1 MSEMG
6 QVERLLAARF
16 AQPGERGRIVL
27 WRDATHEYADDVESM
42 VGEGSANPALRDV
55 TLLTLANDP
64 FTVRYRMFGDGDAR
78 SHKFLVYMPQPE
90 PALADDWLLDLELA
104 YGPVFSAD
112 KLTMIATEILP
123 DAPADVKATWL
134 EVMRRHPDFFKN
146 AQRVD
151 RLAAQLTNRDT
162 EQDFMAKMVA
172 VLLGLKDGNHRLQD
186 IWARLLTQYAAGK
199 DDGIAQI
206 ERFGLG
212 DFHWSGTRQI
222 YHFELDRSAGPGATP
237 TVKDFVLWLYRL
249 AWNDFMP
256 EGSQSHGGPNERDDA
271 AAYAN
276 IKRDWGMWHSDITMR
291 GTLRTLS
298 EGVSQTLG
306 MARVV
311 QGMEVH
317 DLAQRDVY
325 EDLDEALIGKL
336 LHELEGGS
344 ISDDAVRDI
353 VAERRRG
360 EKLWPGDERLRQ
372 GYDYVT
378 AASALQATL
387 RNCTKLLD
395 TMESPS
401 QGMELYASELYK
413 ADQAYR
419 HYVMARKQAESFD
432 APGLDRMMQGAYAA
446 YQSALGA
453 AWQQHVDTL
462 AAWHFDGVDAQ
473 AGFFDREVAPRLES
487 GKKLIVIISDALRYE
502 VAQELA
508 QRMEEENRYTT
519 SLGMQYSVLP
529 SYTQLGMAALL
540 PHKQLAL
547 DPERDGY
554 YYALVDGKSATG
566 TENRSRILGAVNGKA
581 VKAQDVLSMTGDE
594 AKELF
599 KSCDV
604 LYVYHNTID
613 STGDETAS
621 EGNTF
626 EACGNAV
633 RELIAL
639 VKKLASGNAT
649 NFIVTADHG
658 FLYQDAPFDATQS
671 QTQWLSEKP
680 QGEALYQTKN
690 RFCIGRN
697 LAPARALTTFTTQQ
711 LGLANPASDGIMVQ
725 VPNAHKQLRSG
736 GQLKRYVHGG
746 AALPEIVVPVLHIN
760 KGRSAAG
767 DARDVAFDIL
777 QRTDR
782 LSSRQLT
789 VEFYQKE
796 PVGGKVRPRTVLAGL
811 WGSTASGDKLITN
824 ETPVAFDM
832 TGEQPSLRHTTAT
845 LMLTSEADRFNGSTV
860 ELHLRQVASGSSTP
874 IPLEQKALYRLELP
888 MLDDNAGFFD

>member
-42 VGEGSANPALRDV
+42 VGERSANPALRDV
-55 TLLTLANDP
+55 RLLTLANDP
-64 FTVRYRMFGDGDAR
+64 FTVRYRMFGEEGSHAR
-78 SHKFLVYMPQPE
+78 KFLVYMPQPE

-104 YGPVFSAD
+104 YRPVFSAD

-134 EVMRRHPDFFKN
+134 GVMRRFPDFFKN

-151 RLAAQLTNRDT
+151 RLAAQLTGRDT

-199 DDGIAQI
+199 NDGIAQI

-222 YHFELDRSAGPGATP
+222 YRFELDGGAGPGATP

-256 EGSQSHGGPNERDDA
+256 EGSRSPGELNERDDA
-271 AAYAN
+271 ATYAN

-306 MARVV
+306 MNRIV
-311 QGMEVH
+311 QGMAVH
-317 DLAQRDVY
+317 DLAQRDLFKDV
-325 EDLDEALIGKL
+325 DEALIGKL

-344 ISDDAVRDI
+344 ISDGAVRDI

-372 GYDYVT
+372 GYDYVI

-387 RNCTKLLD
+387 RQCTKLLD

-401 QGMELYASELYK
+401 QGLQLYASELYK

-419 HYVMARKQAESFD
+419 QYVMARKRAESFD
-432 APGLDRMMQGAYAA
+432 TSGLDRLMQGAYAT

-453 AWQQHVDTL
+453 AWQQQVDGL
-462 AAWHFDGVDAQ
+462 ASWHFDGVDAQ
-473 AGFFDREVAPRLES
+473 MSFFDREVAPRLES
-487 GKKLIVIISDALRYE
+487 GKKLVVIISDALRYE

-508 QRMEEENRYTT
+508 QRMDEENRYTT

-540 PHKQLAL
+540 PHKQLAF
-547 DPERDGY
+547 DVNY
-554 YYALVDGKSATG
+554 YYVLVDGKSATG
-566 TENRSRILGAVNGKA
+566 TENRDRILGVVNGKA
-581 VKAQDVLSMTGDE
+581 VQAQAVLSMIGDE

-599 KSCDV
+599 KSSEV

-633 RELIAL
+633 RELVAL

-658 FLYQDAPFDATQS
+658 FLYQDAPVPE
-671 QTQWLSEKP
+671 TQWLSEKP
-680 QGEALYQTKN
+680 QGDALYYTKN
-690 RFCIGRN
+690 RFCIGKN
-697 LAPARALTTFTTQQ
+697 LVPGRALTTFATQQ

-725 VPNAHKQLRSG
+725 VPNAHKQLHSG
-736 GQLKRYVHGG
+736 GPLKRYVHGG

-782 LSSRQLT
+782 LPSRQLT

-811 WGSTASGDKLITN
+811 WAPAPGGDKLITN
-824 ETPVAFDM
+824 ETPVAFDI
-832 TGEQPSLRHTTAT
+832 TSDQPSLRHATAT
-845 LMLTSEADRFNGSTV
+845 LMLTSEADRFNGTTV
-860 ELHLRQVASGSSTP
+860 ELRFRQVASGSSTP

-888 MLDDNAGFFD
+888 MVDENAGFFD

>member
-42 VGEGSANPALRDV
+42 VGERSANPALRDV
-55 TLLTLANDP
+55 RLLTLANDP
-64 FTVRYRMFGDGDAR
+64 FTVRYRMFGEEGSRAR
-78 SHKFLVYMPQPE
+78 KFLVYMPQPE

-134 EVMRRHPDFFKN
+134 GVMRRFPDFFKN

-151 RLAAQLTNRDT
+151 RLAAQLTGRDT

-199 DDGIAQI
+199 NDGIAQI

-222 YHFELDRSAGPGATP
+222 YRFELDGGAGPGATP

-256 EGSQSHGGPNERDDA
+256 EGSRSPGELNERDDA
-271 AAYAN
+271 ATYAN

-306 MARVV
+306 MNRIV
-311 QGMEVH
+311 QGMAVH
-317 DLAQRDVY
+317 DLAQRDLFKDV
-325 EDLDEALIGKL
+325 DEALIGKL

-344 ISDDAVRDI
+344 ISDGAVRDI

-372 GYDYVT
+372 GYDYVI

-387 RNCTKLLD
+387 RQCTKLLD

-401 QGMELYASELYK
+401 QGLQLYASELYK

-419 HYVMARKQAESFD
+419 QYVMARKRAESFD
-432 APGLDRMMQGAYAA
+432 TSGLDRLMQGAYAT

-453 AWQQHVDTL
+453 AWQQQVDGL
-462 AAWHFDGVDAQ
+462 ASWHFDGVDAQ
-473 AGFFDREVAPRLES
+473 MSFFDREVAPRLES
-487 GKKLIVIISDALRYE
+487 GKKLVVIISDALRYE

-508 QRMEEENRYTT
+508 QRMDEENRYTT

-540 PHKQLAL
+540 PHKQLAF
-547 DPERDGY
+547 DVNY
-554 YYALVDGKSATG
+554 YYVLVDGKSATG
-566 TENRSRILGAVNGKA
+566 TENRDRILGVVNGKA
-581 VKAQDVLSMTGDE
+581 VQAQDVLSMTGDE

-613 STGDETAS
+613 ATGDEPAS
-621 EGNTF
+621 EGSTF

-658 FLYQDAPFDATQS
+658 FLYQDVPVPE
-671 QTQWLSEKP
+671 TQWLSEKP
-680 QGEALYQTKN
+680 QGDALYQTKN
-690 RFCIGRN
+690 RFCIGKN
-697 LAPARALTTFTTQQ
+697 LVPGRALTTFVTQQ
-711 LGLANPASDGIMVQ
+711 LGLANPASDGITVQ

-736 GQLKRYVHGG
+736 GPLKRYVHGG

-832 TGEQPSLRHTTAT
+832 TGDQPSLRHTTAT
-845 LMLTSEADRFNGSTV
+845 LMLTSEADRFNGTTV
-860 ELHLRQVASGSSTP
+860 ELRLRQVASGSSTP

-888 MLDDNAGFFD
+888 MVDENAGFFD

>member
-1 MSEMG
+1 MSEIE

-16 AQPGERGRIVL
+16 AQTGERGRIVL
-27 WRDATHEYADDVESM
+27 WRDATREYADDVESM
-42 VGEGSANPALRDV
+42 VGEHSANPALRDV

-64 FTVRYRMFGDGDAR
+64 FTVRYRMFGEEGAR
-78 SHKFLVYMPQPE
+78 ARKFLVYMPQPE
-90 PALADDWLLDLELA
+90 PALADNWLLDLEFA

-134 EVMRRHPDFFKN
+134 GVMRRFPEFFKN

-151 RLAAQLTNRDT
+151 RLAAQLTGRDT

-199 DDGIAQI
+199 NDGIAQI

-212 DFHWSGTRQI
+212 DFHWSGTRRI
-222 YHFELDRSAGPGATP
+222 YHFELDGVAGSAADSATTP

-256 EGSQSHGGPNERDDA
+256 DGEQGSDA
-271 AAYAN
+271 ATYAN
-276 IKRDWGMWHSDITMR
+276 IKRDWGVWHSDITMR

-298 EGVSQTLG
+298 EDVAQTLG
-306 MARVV
+306 MNRIAR
-311 QGMEVH
+311 GMDIH
-317 DLAQRDVY
+317 DLAQRDLFK
-325 EDLDEALIGKL
+325 DADEALVGKL
-336 LHELEGGS
+336 LHGLEDGTV
-344 ISDDAVRDI
+344 SDGAVQDVI
-353 VAERRRG
+353 AERRRG
-360 EKLWPGDERLRQ
+360 EKLWPGETGVREE
-372 GYDYVT
+372 YDYVA
-378 AASALQATL
+378 AASLLQATL
-387 RNCTKLLD
+387 QQCTKLLD

-419 HYVMARKQAESFD
+419 HYVMARKQLDDEGLD
-432 APGLDRMMQGAYAA
+432 AAGLDRALQGAYAT
-446 YQSALGA
+446 YQSASGA
-453 AWQQHVDTL
+453 AWQRQVDAL
-462 AAWHFDGVDAQ
+462 SAWRFDEVDAQ
-473 AGFFDREVAPRLES
+473 SGFFSREVAPRLES
-487 GKKLIVIISDALRYE
+487 GKKLVVIISDALRYE

-508 QRMEEENRYTT
+508 QRMDEENRFTT

-540 PHKQLAL
+540 PHQQLAF
-547 DPERDGY
+547 DANHY
-554 YYALVDGKSATG
+554 NALVDGKSATG
-566 TENRSRILGAVNGKA
+566 TENRDRILGAVNGKA

-613 STGDETAS
+613 ATGDEPAS
-621 EGNTF
+621 EGSTF

-658 FLYQDAPFDATQS
+658 FLYQDVPVPE
-671 QTQWLSEKP
+671 TQWLSEKP
-680 QGEALYQTKN
+680 QGDALYQTKN
-690 RFCIGRN
+690 RFCIGKN
-697 LAPARALTTFTTQQ
+697 LVPGRALTTFVTQQ
-711 LGLANPASDGIMVQ
+711 LGLANPASDGITVQ

-832 TGEQPSLRHTTAT
+832 TGDQPSLRHTTAT
-845 LMLTSEADRFNGSTV
+845 LMLTSEADRFNGTTV
-860 ELHLRQVASGSSTP
+860 ELRLRQVASGSSTP

-888 MLDDNAGFFD
+888 MVDENAGFFD

>member
-1 MSEMG
+1 MSEIE
-6 QVERLLAARF
+6 QVERLLAVRF

-42 VGEGSANPALRDV
+42 VGERSANPALRDV
-55 TLLTLANDP
+55 RLLTLANDP
-64 FTVRYRMFGDGDAR
+64 FTVRYRMFGEEGSHAR
-78 SHKFLVYMPQPE
+78 KFLVYMPQPE

-134 EVMRRHPDFFKN
+134 DVMRRYPDFFKN

-325 EDLDEALIGKL
+325 EDVDEALIGKL

-453 AWQQHVDTL
+453 AWQQQVDTL

-540 PHKQLAL
+540 PHKQLAF
-547 DPERDGY
+547 DANHY
-554 YYALVDGKSATG
+554 NALVDGKSATG
-566 TENRSRILGAVNGKA
+566 TENRDRILGTVNGKA

-613 STGDETAS
+613 ATGDEPAS
-621 EGNTF
+621 EGSTF

-658 FLYQDAPFDATQS
+658 FLYQDVPVPE
-671 QTQWLSEKP
+671 TQWLSEKP
-680 QGEALYQTKN
+680 QGDALYQTKN
-690 RFCIGRN
+690 RFCIGKN
-697 LAPARALTTFTTQQ
+697 LVPGRALTTFVTQQ
-711 LGLANPASDGIMVQ
+711 LGLANPASDGITVQ

-832 TGEQPSLRHTTAT
+832 TGDQPSLRHTTAT
-845 LMLTSEADRFNGSTV
+845 LMLTSEADRFNGTTV
-860 ELHLRQVASGSSTP
+860 ELRLRQVASGSSTP

-888 MLDDNAGFFD
+888 MVDENAGFFD